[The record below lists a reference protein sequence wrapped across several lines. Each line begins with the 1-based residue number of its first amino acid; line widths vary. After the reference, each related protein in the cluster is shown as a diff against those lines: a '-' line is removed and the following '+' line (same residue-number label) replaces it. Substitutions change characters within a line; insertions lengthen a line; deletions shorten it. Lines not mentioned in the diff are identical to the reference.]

1 MQKRSFLF
9 RIRAER
15 IKNCSFFDVETD
27 ILMLQEHIVARHDVT
42 GGRTQTQARI
52 HALRYWNSKSYEP
65 VVPKCGARTIGTR
78 KLSKSGT

>member
-1 MQKRSFLF
+1 
-9 RIRAER
+9 
-15 IKNCSFFDVETD
+15 
-27 ILMLQEHIVARHDVT
+27 MLQEHIVARHDVT

-78 KLSKSGT
+78 KLSKSGTWISLLSVLLHENIKSQKSFNYRILLRDF

>member
-1 MQKRSFLF
+1 
-9 RIRAER
+9 
-15 IKNCSFFDVETD
+15 
-27 ILMLQEHIVARHDVT
+27 MLQEHIVARHDVT